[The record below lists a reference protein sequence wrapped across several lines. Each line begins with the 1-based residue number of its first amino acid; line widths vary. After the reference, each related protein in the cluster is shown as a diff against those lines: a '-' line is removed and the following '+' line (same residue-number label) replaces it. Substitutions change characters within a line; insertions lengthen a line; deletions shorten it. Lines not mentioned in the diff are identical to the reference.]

1 MKKVEVGGMCES
13 GYGPATFER
22 MRSERLGKY
31 AVLFAGPWD
40 LEKMRITVAFCKRH
54 GMRFVMDETYSRLRG
69 VFREPFASC
78 DKAEFQAILK
88 EAGDAYDG
96 SLFMCEYGGLCF
108 YWPWEYVKGK
118 PNATPQN
125 GDIVEIRKFVV
136 ENLRRQVEEAKDRL
150 LLPPLVCIEA
160 AGGAAKYLYEAGI
173 DRVDLEVT
181 YDRWT
186 EFHFSAVK
194 GATLAHGRERFGADM
209 AMVWYGGNHHDEL
222 WFRRWR
228 VSLYHAW
235 LRGAD
240 PVYAEHGIMDYKAL
254 GKSLGTDAP
263 EVARFRREL
272 ADFAAFAAETPRPAG
287 FPLAKIAF
295 VHGYLDSFSRGEPYA
310 WGQRDG
316 DAAIPIGPAEHSWKL
331 FESVYRKNLWQ
342 FPYRVGD
349 ADFSGNPPYGQA
361 DVVPMEVPF
370 DVLSRYDA
378 LIFLGWNTLT
388 PEHYEKLK
396 DYVRRGGHVLCTL
409 AHLDT
414 RTNRAAAPELFN
426 GGDFS
431 ELFGVKAR
439 LGNHEWEGGV
449 KFARNPSGTSYR
461 FPLWTEVSDPKYGNG
476 PLTIADVEVGS
487 AEVIAGASGK
497 FHGESWEEIERSP
510 VITANAFGK
519 GRAFLVHT
527 AGHPGHP
534 SLSRLYAD
542 LIGFFA
548 AAHQDRALH
557 VETADTVRY
566 AVYEEGGERTLF
578 LLNTDL
584 TLNQEAVVH
593 TQSGA
598 CRVTIPPTSLIRFA
612 PETETKI

>member
-1 MKKVEVGGMCES
+1 MKHVEIGGMCES
-13 GYGPATFER
+13 GYGLETFER
-22 MRSERLGKY
+22 MRSEKLGNY

-40 LEKMRITVAFCKRH
+40 LEKLRSAVAFCKEH

-69 VFREPFASC
+69 VFREPFLGY
-78 DKAEFQAILK
+78 DKEEFQAVLK
-88 EAGDAYDG
+88 DAGDLYDG

-118 PNATPQN
+118 PNATPQT
-125 GDIVEIRKFVV
+125 GDVVAARKFVV
-136 ENLRRQVEEAKDRL
+136 ENLRRQVEEAKERL
-150 LLPPLVCIEA
+150 LPPPLVCIEA
-160 AGGAAKYLYEAGI
+160 AGAASKYLYEAGI

-194 GATLAHGRERFGADM
+194 GATLAHRKERFGADM
-209 AMVWYGGNHHDEL
+209 AMVWYGGNNHDEL

-254 GKSLGTDAP
+254 GKSLDADSP

-272 ADFAAFAAETPRPAG
+272 ADFAAFAAKTPRPVG

-295 VHGYLDSFSRGEPYA
+295 VHGYFDSFSRGEPYV
-310 WGQRDG
+310 WGQREG
-316 DAAIPIGPAEHSWKL
+316 DAAIPIGAAEHSWKL
-331 FESVYRKNLWQ
+331 FESVYRKNTWQ

-361 DVVPMEVPF
+361 DVVPMEAPL
-370 DVLSRYDA
+370 DILSRYDA
-378 LIFLGWNTLT
+378 LIFLGWNTLA
-388 PEHYEKLK
+388 PEYYEKLK
-396 DYVRRGGHVLCTL
+396 DYVHAGGHVLCTL

-414 RTNRAAAPELFN
+414 RINRNTAPVLFN
-426 GGDFS
+426 GGDFND
-431 ELFGVKAR
+431 LFGVR
-439 LGNHEWEGGV
+439 VRPGSRDWESGV
-449 KFARNPSGTSYR
+449 KFLRNPSGTSYR
-461 FPLWTEVSDPKYGNG
+461 FPLWTENSDPKYGDG
-476 PLTIADVEVGS
+476 PLTLADVEAGT
-487 AEVIAGASGK
+487 AEMIAGASGT
-497 FHGESWEEIERSP
+497 FLGEVESIERSP
-510 VITANAFGK
+510 VLTANAFGN

-527 AGHPGHP
+527 LEHPGHP

-548 AAHQDRALH
+548 AAHQDDSLR
-557 VETADTVRY
+557 VEAADTVRY
-566 AVYEEGGERTLF
+566 AVYEDGGNKTLF

-593 TQSGA
+593 TA
-598 CRVTIPPTSLIRFA
+598 CGQRRVAIPPTGIIPVSL
-612 PETETKI
+612 EGENK